1 MSLFRRLPDGLFRPL
16 SGPNRH
22 VYVEILS
29 RLHALFFGEGST
41 SIFPSDKTVRTEI
54 EETLISLSLRDW
66 VREEDDDECRKSP
79 TMRLVTHCAPIDV

>member
-1 MSLFRRLPDGLFRPL
+1 MALFRRLPDDLFRPL

-29 RLHALFFGEGST
+29 GLHKLFFSDSAT

-54 EETLISLSLRDW
+54 EETLISRSLREW
-66 VREEDDDECRKSP
+66 MAVSSKGAPRKLIDFDP
-79 TMRLVTHCAPIDV
+79 TTLIHKDA